1 MKTQNS
7 KTEIRSCFNGEDFSV
22 WYKYI
27 TLAFVFAFV
36 SGCSMWDDLESSLW
50 PSLSD
55 DEEQV
60 VQSEDG
66 EISEDYPALPEEQEF
81 VDASPP
87 PSLESEPRDDYSPQ
101 VESSIAPDAS
111 GTFVGGKTASLR
123 NDLTNLK
130 AALNGHSSELRD
142 LRTLAIEH
150 TQNYHGLVAAI
161 YSRLQVGTT
170 PGNPVLVHQW
180 NESQRAL
187 ELLGNDIANM
197 TSLSNTVT
205 ADSAMI
211 GYLLESVSSTYGL
224 SGAIEEDWRNLAILE
239 DDVSKNVIIAERL
252 LGELSD
258 DIQRQNEYIYRQRRE
273 LSTVAL
279 AIKNGEMYGE
289 HLANLA
295 FKKTEFSQPDYSS
308 SIPSPESKTP
318 LVNIAFADEGTVD
331 YEQDLYKALSTALEK
346 KSNVVFDVVAM
357 SPISGSSA
365 TDTLSASKVRK
376 RAEDVFRTMVQMGMP
391 AGKITLSSKKSG
403 DIDGNQVRVYVR

>member
-1 MKTQNS
+1 M
-7 KTEIRSCFNGEDFSV
+7 
-22 WYKYI
+22 WYRYL
-27 TLAFVFAFV
+27 TLAFVFVFV
-36 SGCSMWDDLESSLW
+36 SGCAMWEDLEGSLW
-50 PSLSD
+50 PSLSGD
-55 DEEQV
+55 DEQEVAQD
-60 VQSEDG
+60 EMG
-66 EISEDYPALPEEQEF
+66 EVSEDYPALPEEQEF
-81 VDASPP
+81 VDAAP
-87 PSLESEPRDDYSPQ
+87 PSSAEFEPREDYSPQ
-101 VESSIAPDAS
+101 VDSSIAPSAS
-111 GTFVGGKTASLR
+111 GTFVGGKTVSLR
-123 NDLTNLK
+123 NDLNNLV
-130 AALNGHSSELRD
+130 AALTGHSSELRD

-252 LGELSD
+252 LAELSD
-258 DIQRQNEYIYRQRRE
+258 DVQRQNEYIYRQRRE
-273 LSTVAL
+273 LSTIAL

-308 SIPSPESKTP
+308 SIPNPESKKP
-318 LVNIAFADEGTVD
+318 LVNIAFEDEGSVD

-346 KSNVVFDVVAM
+346 KSNIVFDVVAM
-357 SPISGSSA
+357 SPISDSSA
-365 TDTLSASKVRK
+365 TETLSASKVRK
-376 RAEDVFRTMVQMGMP
+376 RAEDVFRTMVKMGMP

-403 DIDGNQVRVYVR
+403 SIDSNQVHIYIR

>member
-1 MKTQNS
+1 M
-7 KTEIRSCFNGEDFSV
+7 

-60 VQSEDG
+60 AQSEDG
-66 EISEDYPALPEEQEF
+66 EISEDYDYPAMPEEQEF

-187 ELLGNDIANM
+187 ELFGKPP
-197 TSLSNTVT
+197 VV
-205 ADSAMI
+205 
-211 GYLLESVSSTYGL
+211 G
-224 SGAIEEDWRNLAILE
+224 ILQ
-239 DDVSKNVIIAERL
+239 L
-252 LGELSD
+252 
-258 DIQRQNEYIYRQRRE
+258 
-273 LSTVAL
+273 
-279 AIKNGEMYGE
+279 
-289 HLANLA
+289 
-295 FKKTEFSQPDYSS
+295 
-308 SIPSPESKTP
+308 
-318 LVNIAFADEGTVD
+318 
-331 YEQDLYKALSTALEK
+331 
-346 KSNVVFDVVAM
+346 
-357 SPISGSSA
+357 
-365 TDTLSASKVRK
+365 
-376 RAEDVFRTMVQMGMP
+376 
-391 AGKITLSSKKSG
+391 
-403 DIDGNQVRVYVR
+403 